1 MRGANTPMVSSP
13 QAATAAA
20 TGPKSAVAF
29 YPGDLSYQGGKV
41 LQTAESNNLYVDC
54 SARCWGNPATF
65 LNRLGR
71 SNFIRVTDQ
80 YGSDTASNR
89 YTVGPA
95 GSLSYSTVAPLGI
108 TTCCT

>member
-1 MRGANTPMVSSP
+1 MVPSP
-13 QAATAAA
+13 QATTAAA

-41 LQTAESNNLYVDC
+41 LQTAESNNLYVNC
-54 SARCWGNPATF
+54 SASCWGNPAPF

-71 SNFIRVTDQ
+71 NFIRVTDQ
-80 YGSDTASNR
+80 HVSDTASNR